1 MLILYFENF
10 NNSCSFC
17 PSCSNE
23 SNQSYT
29 YFLYGTIT
37 ELYLVCHMEVQLLK
51 QSPKLKVFAIKGNGS
66 QSLVIISSQAFQS
79 NVCSPTG
86 YEGIISHPLHHS
98 SD

>member
-1 MLILYFENF
+1 M
-10 NNSCSFC
+10 CSFC

-79 NVCSPTG
+79 DVCSPTG
-86 YEGIISHPLHHS
+86 YEGIISHPFHHS